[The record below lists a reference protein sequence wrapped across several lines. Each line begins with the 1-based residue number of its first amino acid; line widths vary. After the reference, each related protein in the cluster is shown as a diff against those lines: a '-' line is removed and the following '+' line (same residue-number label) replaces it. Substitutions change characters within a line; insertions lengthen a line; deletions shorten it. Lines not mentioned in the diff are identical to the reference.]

1 MGRNFEKIIMDYVN
15 IQYRVLHKIMRY
27 EKRIKTIRE
36 DSLLGGER
44 KERLE
49 GLRSLIWGIDV
60 PII

>member
-1 MGRNFEKIIMDYVN
+1 
-15 IQYRVLHKIMRY
+15 MRY

-36 DSLLGGER
+36 DSLLGAER
-44 KERLE
+44 RERLE

>member
-49 GLRSLIWGIDV
+49 RLRSLIWGIDV